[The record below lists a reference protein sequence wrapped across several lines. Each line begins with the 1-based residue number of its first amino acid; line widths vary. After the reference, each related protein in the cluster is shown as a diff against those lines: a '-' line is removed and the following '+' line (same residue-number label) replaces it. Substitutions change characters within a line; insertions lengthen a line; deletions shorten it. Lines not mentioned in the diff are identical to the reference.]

1 MRPTMEPWGTPDM
14 IVSKSLVALLMRTH
28 CFLFERYE

>member
-1 MRPTMEPWGTPDM
+1 MGPTMEPCGTPEM
-14 IVSKSLVALLMRTH
+14 IASKSFVTLLMRTH

>member
-1 MRPTMEPWGTPDM
+1 MRPTMEPYGIPDM
-14 IVSKSLVALLMRTH
+14 IAWKSLLTLLMRMH